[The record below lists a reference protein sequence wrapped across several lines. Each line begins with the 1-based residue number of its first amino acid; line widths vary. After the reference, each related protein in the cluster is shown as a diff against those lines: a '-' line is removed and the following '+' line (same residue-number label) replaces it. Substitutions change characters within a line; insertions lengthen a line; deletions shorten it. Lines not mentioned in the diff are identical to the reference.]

1 MAAKTILQAQNP
13 LILRCHRLIE
23 AFAKSDDERD
33 FYIDRQEGFIVFVDL
48 DKLGPDLDTLQS
60 ELFKNGERYAL
71 IPKLTFYETK
81 KIMEGFV
88 NEKVYDID
96 TKEKMM
102 EIIGSKEAMANFLD
116 FLNDHHSE
124 FEKWQIYYQERSR
137 VRIIEW
143 LRQNHFTFVFEEDLD
158 LPRDLIEKLKKHI
171 FDTRVDKE
179 ILAVR
184 KELFNKSKT
193 YYSNEA
199 LNPRPKRG
207 RPPKQTTKTEIE
219 PQVTSDM
226 YTTVPTPVLPFLF
239 APGLGSSP
247 ASAFSSRFENLEHA
261 QAGNKT
267 FGTDFNV
274 QTEDLKEKL
283 ALLRRLSNRWMESE
297 KQQSSTSPNTSKEQ
311 AAWEGEDEENL
322 DEEFDDE
329 DEEADLVTAKRPS
342 RPPPPPPKPSSAKS
356 RLKSQPPKPAPKK
369 APPPK
374 PKPVSKKPAPPKPAP
389 KKIPP
394 KKPLFK
400 KAPPPPPK
408 RSAPAKK
415 NSPVIN
421 KSLPKPFKKNA
432 PPVKKSSKPI
442 AKPKSQQPKK
452 PAPKAKK
459 FVPPPKR
466 KR

>member
-1 MAAKTILQAQNP
+1 MSAKTLQQAQNP

-33 FYIDRQEGFIVFVDL
+33 FYIDRQEGFIIFVDL
-48 DKLGPDLDTLQS
+48 DKQGADLDTLQT
-60 ELFKNGERYAL
+60 ELSKNSERYAL

-124 FEKWQIYYQERSR
+124 FEKWQVYYQERSR

-158 LPRDLIEKLKKHI
+158 LPRDLIEKLKKHL
-171 FDTRVDKE
+171 FDTKVDKE
-179 ILAVR
+179 ILNVR

-226 YTTVPTPVLPFLF
+226 YTTVPSQALSFLF

-247 ASAFSSRFENLEHA
+247 ANAFSSRFESTSHSA
-261 QAGNKT
+261 QTGQTSARP

-297 KQQSSTSPNTSKEQ
+297 KQQSPPSSKGSASEK
-311 AAWEGEDEENL
+311 ADWDDEEEGVDDDFA
-322 DEEFDDE
+322 DEEDE
-329 DEEADLVTAKRPS
+329 DEVDDVF
-342 RPPPPPPKPSSAKS
+342 
-356 RLKSQPPKPAPKK
+356 
-369 APPPK
+369 
-374 PKPVSKKPAPPKPAP
+374 VSKKPARQAPPPKGKAAPQPAKKVTPAKPAAKNVTNP
-389 KKIPP
+389 KAKIAPTPPPKAVATKAAPIPP
-394 KKPLFK
+394 KKPVAVPAK
-400 KAPPPPPK
+400 KAPAAPAANKGASKPVQKTAAPVKKPVVPMKKMVKPPEK
-408 RSAPAKK
+408 AKSAPAKA
-415 NSPVIN
+415 
-421 KSLPKPFKKNA
+421 LPKKK
-432 PPVKKSSKPI
+432 K
-442 AKPKSQQPKK
+442 
-452 PAPKAKK
+452 
-459 FVPPPKR
+459 
-466 KR
+466 